1 MEYLVV
7 YDICN
12 PKRLRRVEKMMR
24 GFGYRVQKSVFECD
38 LNKSTVGAMREQAG
52 RIIDPDKDSIRL
64 YPLLD
69 RSREKQLILGQG
81 EVMPLQGC
89 LVV

>member
-64 YPLLD
+64 YPLLA

>member
-24 GFGYRVQKSVFECD
+24 GFGCRVQKSVFECD

-64 YPLLD
+64 YPLLA